1 MIEQGSRGSDVSNV
15 SLTIQQ
21 LVGAARRPPSTG
33 TDHSLFRLS
42 QYALA
47 ATDVTRLLEKGA
59 GIIAEA
65 IPLAFV
71 VIAETNRA
79 DAPFCIR
86 AMAGRDSADIVNAVC
101 DRRHMLSPKWRS
113 MITGRPEVPLSDTG
127 RHTHTGFSNPRS
139 MGNWERVTLIS
150 GKNKPFGLLMTGE
163 KGRHLTEDEVQF
175 IRASADVL
183 AIAIDRI
190 EAQQASSRCEEL
202 VKRHLEYRIQ
212 ERSEQLIQTNIQLSQ
227 SIEQYKQTEAALR
240 RSEEDLRSL
249 SAQLIEVGEQ
259 ERKRIAR
266 ELHDSISQAM
276 TSIKFRLECG
286 LMQFGK
292 GAMDE
297 GIAIITNAIPTIQ
310 QAIQEVRRISM
321 DLRPSMLDDIG
332 ILAAIEWYCKEY
344 QQTYQ
349 GIRVLQHVDVQ
360 ELDIAENLK
369 LVIFRVIQEALHNI
383 AQHSNA
389 NVARLEMRCAG
400 RSLVLRIID
409 NGNGFTRSQQF
420 AQEPPAV
427 RGLGLRS
434 MRERVEQSMG
444 IFNIASRLG
453 AGTTVEASW
462 PLAASLSVA
471 DQTLLHRKQG

>member
-1 MIEQGSRGSDVSNV
+1 MIEQSTRGSDVSTV

-21 LVGAARRPPSTG
+21 IVGANRRNTHKKG
-33 TDHSLFRLS
+33 VEHSLFLLS

-59 GIIAEA
+59 GIILNAL
-65 IPLAFV
+65 PLAFV
-71 VIAETNRA
+71 VIAETNDA
-79 DAPFCIR
+79 DEPFCIR
-86 AMAGRDSADIVNAVC
+86 ATAGNSAEIVNALC
-101 DRRHMLSPKWRS
+101 HRRHTLLPTRRS
-113 MITGRPEVPLSDTG
+113 IIADNSEIHFSDAGKQPYT
-127 RHTHTGFSNPRS
+127 TLSNPRS
-139 MGNWERVTLIS
+139 LGNREGVTLIS
-150 GKNKPFGLLMTGE
+150 GKNKPFGLLLTCE
-163 KGRHLTEDEVQF
+163 KERRLTEDEIQF

-190 EAQQASSRCEEL
+190 EAQEASSRCEEL
-202 VKRHLEYRIQ
+202 VKRNLEYRIQ
-212 ERSEQLIQTNIQLSQ
+212 ERSEQLLQTNIRLTQ

-259 ERKRIAR
+259 ERKRIACD
-266 ELHDSISQAM
+266 LHDGISQAM

-286 LMQFGK
+286 LMQLSK

-297 GIAIITNAIPTIQ
+297 GIASITNVIPSIQ

-349 GIRVLQHVDVQ
+349 GIRVLQNIDVR
-360 ELDIAENLK
+360 EPDIEEPLK

-383 AQHSNA
+383 AKHSNA
-389 NVARLEMRCAG
+389 NVARLELQCAG
-400 RSLVLRIID
+400 RSLVLRIVD
-409 NGNGFTRSQQF
+409 NGNGF
-420 AQEPPAV
+420 AQSPQSAKPRV
-427 RGLGLRS
+427 SGLGLRS
-434 MRERVEQSMG
+434 MRERVEQSVG

-462 PLAASLSVA
+462 PLAAAISVA
-471 DQTLLHRKQG
+471 DQPLLHRVQG